1 MYDSVIMFYIKSSRP
16 CTIQYMCIFIYF
28 QQSPAQYTLIEQD
41 AIKLA
46 DQMKAEYWAVS
57 ALSGKFLTRDDTIE

>member
-1 MYDSVIMFYIKSSRP
+1 MFFILKFKAMHN
-16 CTIQYMCIFIYF
+16 TICVYLCQTNVSLL
-28 QQSPAQYTLIEQD
+28 QSPAQYTLIEQD

-57 ALSGKFLTRDDTIE
+57 ALSGEFLKG

>member
-1 MYDSVIMFYIKSSRP
+1 MHN
-16 CTIQYMCIFIYF
+16 TICVYLCQTNVSLL
-28 QQSPAQYTLIEQD
+28 QSPAQYTLIEQD

-57 ALSGKFLTRDDTIE
+57 ALSGEFLKE